1 MKVFISPNPDR
12 AGTNNGIG
20 RVVKAQYDYLPNSGV
35 ELVTDPNEADVIAA
49 HIHGYG
55 LPRVDVLHCH
65 GLHWEEFSTRD
76 TDLYDRQVNRA
87 VLDAARQAYAVTVP
101 SEWVAI
107 PFKRDMRISPAVIGH
122 GIDLSEWQPLPMSER
137 VDYLLWNKNRW
148 DNVCDPTVAI
158 ELAKRGLPVVSTFG
172 DAQVMQVTGLISYEQ
187 MREMVR
193 HAGIYLATT
202 KETFGIGTLEA
213 LASGVPVLGYDIG
226 GTSDLVKHKENGY
239 LVSPGDV
246 EGLAAGYKWLTDNL
260 QKVSDAAVLSAQL
273 YDWPMIISQYAAL
286 YQEVWEKKKKPTR
299 VAVVIT
305 NHNYK
310 EFVGGAIDSCLA
322 QTEVPEIIVV
332 DDASTDGSMGL
343 LQSFA
348 GNPHIQIVSLP
359 ENLGVAAARNAGV
372 MATNADFV
380 SCLDADDW
388 FEPGYIAALA
398 AALRADRTIGI
409 AYTGLRMHFAN
420 GENGVSG
427 WPPEYDFDSMAKPT
441 NPPSNCVPVAAMFRR
456 EMWER
461 SGGYLQ
467 EHAPGEDAEFFLR
480 GASLGFVG
488 KRVTTEPL
496 FNYRLHQGSH
506 SRTKEYKKVNRWH
519 PWMLDHQYPMA
530 APTVKQAR
538 VKSYSQPVVSVIIP
552 VGPGHAKYLPDA
564 LNSLVG
570 QTFRDWEV
578 LVISDVH
585 FEERAELDRILTP
598 YPFARLIKPFEYQSG
613 IGAGAARNVGLK
625 NAKAPLTLFLDSD
638 DWLEPDAIEK
648 MVKAYAK
655 AGGRYIYSDW
665 VPTDTGQVQGCLEY
679 DPALVI
685 EKKGIHAVTV
695 LIDTY
700 EALLLGFREDLP
712 AFEDNEFFMRCAVK
726 GIHGQHLAEPLLHY
740 RVESSTR
747 RVIAAGKPLGQELIA
762 ALEAEYK
769 GVEIMACCGGG
780 GQQISFLQQYLDK
793 AAPPEVGGENGA
805 VLMEYIGPEQGG
817 ISYYAAGKSYTG
829 AATGPEQ
836 FAQVEPAAVDQLLQ
850 TGKWKRV

>member
-20 RVVKAQYDYLPNSGV
+20 RVVKAQYDYLPNFGV

-49 HIHGYG
+49 HIHGFG
-55 LPRVDVLHCH
+55 LPQVDVLHCH
-65 GLHWEEFSTRD
+65 GLHWEEFSKPE

-101 SEWVAI
+101 SEWVAM
-107 PFKRDMRISPAVIGH
+107 PFKRDMRLSPVVIGH
-122 GIDLSEWQPLPMSER
+122 GIDLSEWQPLPLSER
-137 VDYLLWNKNRW
+137 VNYLLWNKNRW

-172 DAQVMQVTGLISYEQ
+172 NAQAMQVTGLISYEQ

-213 LASGVPVLGYDIG
+213 LASGIPVLGYDIG
-226 GTSDLVKHKENGY
+226 GTSDLVRHKENGY

-246 EGLAAGYKWLTDNL
+246 QGLYEGYQWLTDNL
-260 QKVSDAAVLSAQL
+260 QKVSDVAVLSAQL
-273 YDWPMIISQYAAL
+273 YDWPLIIGQYAAL
-286 YQEVWEKKKKPTR
+286 YQEVWERKKKPTR

-310 EFVGGAIDSCLA
+310 EYVGGAIESCLA
-322 QTEVPEIIVV
+322 QTEMPEIIVV

-343 LQSFA
+343 LQSYA
-348 GNPHIQIVSLP
+348 GDPRIQIVSLK
-359 ENLGVAAARNAGV
+359 ENVGVASARNTGIA
-372 MATNADFV
+372 ATSAEHIV
-380 SCLDADDW
+380 CLDADDW
-388 FEPGYIAALA
+388 LEPTYIQTLSTALQ
-398 AALRADRTIGI
+398 DRTIGI

-420 GENGVSG
+420 GETGVSG

-456 EMWER
+456 SMWER

-488 KRVTTEPL
+488 RRVTTEPL

-506 SRTKEYKKVNRWH
+506 SRTKEYKKVNRWN
-519 PWMLDHQYPMA
+519 PWMLDHEYPMA

-552 VGPGHAKYLPDA
+552 VGPGHMKYLHTA
-564 LNSLVG
+564 LQSLEG
-570 QTFRDWEV
+570 QTFRDWEAI
-578 LVISDVH
+578 VINDSGEYVDE
-585 FEERAELDRILTP
+585 FLKRYP
-598 YPFARLIKPFEYQSG
+598 YATFDSTKNETRRKFGY
-613 IGAGAARNVGLK
+613 GAGAARNVGLK

-638 DWLEPDAIEK
+638 DWLEPEAIEK

-655 AGGRYIYSDW
+655 AGGRYIYTDW
-665 VPTDTGQVQGCLEY
+665 VPTDTGQVQGCLGY
-679 DPALVI
+679 DPAVVI

-695 LIDTY
+695 LIATDD
-700 EALLLGFREDLP
+700 AKALGFREDLP
-712 AFEDNEFFMRCAVK
+712 AFEDNEFFMRCAAK
-726 GIHGQHLAEPLLHY
+726 GVHGQHLAEPLLHY

-747 RVIAAGKPLGQELIA
+747 RVIAAGKPLGQEIIQG
-762 ALEAEYK
+762 LEEEYK

-780 GQQISFLQQYLDK
+780 GQQISFLQQYLNK
-793 AAPPEVGGENGA
+793 AAPPEVGGESGA
-805 VLMEYIGPEQGG
+805 ILMEYIGQEQGG

-829 AATGPEQ
+829 AASGPEQ
-836 FAQVEPAAVDQLLQ
+836 FAQVDPAAVDQLLQ